1 MLQLSRFTI
10 LFNRNKGVEI
20 YQSSGLMERMKFNVN
35 AYMTQ
40 QKKMMVIAYWST
52 GCGLAG

>member
-20 YQSSGLMERMKFNVN
+20 YQSSGLMERMKR
-35 AYMTQ
+35 
-40 QKKMMVIAYWST
+40 
-52 GCGLAG
+52 